1 MLQFRE
7 IWVTT
12 GGLTL
17 ATVRTKVYKLKKE
30 PTQIE
35 QAMRDDVVRRIRKII
50 TDLWVCIPFH
60 GKQILKNIYEIF

>member
-1 MLQFRE
+1 MEIGE

-60 GKQILKNIYEIF
+60 GKQIQNNIYEIF

>member
-1 MLQFRE
+1 MEIGE

-50 TDLWVCIPFH
+50 TDLWVCIPW
-60 GKQILKNIYEIF
+60 KANPEKYL